1 MTDQS
6 HASHQSAPG
15 ATPDP
20 AATPISS
27 ADAISVVATGLAAPR
42 GFTWGPDGAL
52 YVALAGDGLSPA
64 PAAGE
69 ASAPP
74 RPDAPPSVVRI
85 VDGEVTPVAQGL
97 PSTADPYGDIQGPVD
112 VGFIGDQLYVMQDAT
127 GGIEAV
133 GIDWPNGLYAVELD
147 GAVRMASSETVYITF
162 HPAENIYHIVQLGE
176 PFAMVPEGNALWV
189 VDANQG
195 LLIKVDLPAGTQSVI
210 ADLSLDHPVPTAIAL
225 APGGGVYVGY
235 LGPGPHTDGQQKV
248 VKVTADGEVS
258 DYWTGLTM
266 VTGLAVDTDGTL
278 YALDMSTGNTD
289 APPNI
294 YPNTGRLVRQ
304 TGPST
309 LEVVAS
315 GLNYPISM
323 KLGPDGALYISLPA
337 IYPVGELGSIIRIDP
352 HASDTAIAVPAD
364 FVARAATRYA
374 TEGRS

>member
-6 HASHQSAPG
+6 HTSHQAAPG
-15 ATPDP
+15 ATPDA
-20 AATPISS
+20 AATPEIP
-27 ADAISVVATGLAAPR
+27 AEAITVVATGLAAPR
-42 GFTWGPDGAL
+42 GFTWGPDGAI

-69 ASAPP
+69 SSAPA
-74 RPDAPPSVVRI
+74 RPEAPPSVVRI
-85 VDGEVTPVAQGL
+85 EEDGQVTPVVSGL
-97 PSTADPYGDIQGPVD
+97 PSTADAYGDVQGPVD
-112 VGFIGDQLYVMQDAT
+112 VGFIGDQLYVLQDAT

-133 GIDWPNGLYAVELD
+133 GLDWPNGLYAVEPD
-147 GAVRMASSETVYITF
+147 GALRMASSETVYITVN
-162 HPAENIYHIVQLGE
+162 PAANIYHLVQLGE
-176 PFAMVPEGNALWV
+176 PFAMVPEGDSFWV

-195 LLIKVDLPAGTQSVI
+195 LLLKVLPDGTQSVI
-210 ADLSLDHPVPTAIAL
+210 ADLSLGHPVPTAIAL
-225 APGGGVYVGY
+225 APGGGVYVGS

-248 VKVTADGEVS
+248 VKVTPDGEVS

-294 YPNTGRLVRQ
+294 YPNTGRVVRQ

-323 KLGPDGALYISLPA
+323 KIGPDGALYISLPA
-337 IYPVGELGSIIRIDP
+337 IAPQGELGSIVRIDP
-352 HASDTAIAVPAD
+352 HASDTTVAVPDGFLTNASQP
-364 FVARAATRYA
+364 YA
-374 TEGRS
+374 SEGRS